1 MSNLLFLTADDFELR
16 KGTKGNIVCHDI
28 PGYSLVLFYSTQC
41 KYCKELIPIFK
52 QLPGSISGCQFG
64 MINVSKNKDI
74 VHMSRNSI
82 APIDYV
88 PYVILFINGKPSMRY
103 DGPADVQTIQK
114 FVIDVSNRFKG
125 QNFNRQQQNTNQNN
139 QNNQNNQQAKIRH
152 QEKRI
157 PEYCIGKPLC
167 GDDKRC
173 YLEFDTAYVK
183 GK

>member
-1 MSNLLFLTADDFELR
+1 MSNLLFLTSDDFELR

-28 PGYSLVLFYSTQC
+28 TGYSLVLFYSTQC
-41 KYCKELIPIFK
+41 KYCKELIPVFK

-64 MINVSKNKDI
+64 MINVSKNKNI

-82 APIDYV
+82 APIEYV

-125 QNFNRQQQNTNQNN
+125 QNFNRQQQSAHKQG
-139 QNNQNNQQAKIRH
+139 QEQAKIH
-152 QEKRI
+152 QREKRI
-157 PEYCIGKPLC
+157 PEYCIGNPIC

-183 GK
+183 GAR

>member
-1 MSNLLFLTADDFELR
+1 MSNLLFLTSEDFELR

-41 KYCKELIPIFK
+41 KYCKELIPVFK

-64 MINVSKNKDI
+64 MINVSKNKNI

-82 APIDYV
+82 APIEYV

-125 QNFNRQQQNTNQNN
+125 QNFNRQQQQSAH
-139 QNNQNNQQAKIRH
+139 QQGQQAKIR
-152 QEKRI
+152 QPDKRI

-183 GK
+183 GQ

>member
-41 KYCKELIPIFK
+41 KFCKELIPIFK

-64 MINVSKNKDI
+64 MINVSKNKNI

-82 APIDYV
+82 APIEYV

-125 QNFNRQQQNTNQNN
+125 QNFNRKQQQSAHQSQGND
-139 QNNQNNQQAKIRH
+139 QQARIR
-152 QEKRI
+152 ERKERI

-173 YLEFDTAYVK
+173 YLEFNTAYVK
-183 GK
+183 GQ

>member
-41 KYCKELIPIFK
+41 KYCKELIPVFK

-64 MINVSKNKDI
+64 MINVSKNKNI

-82 APIDYV
+82 APIEYV

-125 QNFNRQQQNTNQNN
+125 QNFNRQEEQSTHQKG
-139 QNNQNNQQAKIRH
+139 QQAKIR
-152 QEKRI
+152 QQDKRI

-167 GDDKRC
+167 GDNKRC
-173 YLEFDTAYVK
+173 YLEFNTAYVK
-183 GK
+183 GQ

>member
-1 MSNLLFLTADDFELR
+1 MSNLLFLTSEDFELR

-28 PGYSLVLFYSTQC
+28 TGYSLVLFYSTQC
-41 KYCKELIPIFK
+41 KYCKELIPVFK

-64 MINVSKNKDI
+64 MINVSKNKNI

-82 APIDYV
+82 APIEYV

-125 QNFNRQQQNTNQNN
+125 QNFNRQQQSAHKQG
-139 QNNQNNQQAKIRH
+139 QGQGQAKIH
-152 QEKRI
+152 QREKRI
-157 PEYCIGKPLC
+157 PEYCIGNPVC

-183 GK
+183 GAR

>member
-16 KGTKGNIVCHDI
+16 KGSKGNIVCHDI

-64 MINVSKNKDI
+64 MINVSKNKNI

-82 APIDYV
+82 APIEYV

-103 DGPADVQTIQK
+103 DGPADIYTIQK
-114 FVIDVSNRFKG
+114 FVIDVSKRFKG
-125 QNFNRQQQNTNQNN
+125 QNFNRKNEQNSNDSNSQINN
-139 QNNQNNQQAKIRH
+139 QVNIRQH
-152 QEKRI
+152 SKRI
-157 PEYCIGKPLC
+157 PEYCIGQPLC
-167 GDDKRC
+167 GDDNKC

-183 GK
+183 

>member
-1 MSNLLFLTADDFELR
+1 
-16 KGTKGNIVCHDI
+16 
-28 PGYSLVLFYSTQC
+28 
-41 KYCKELIPIFK
+41 
-52 QLPGSISGCQFG
+52 
-64 MINVSKNKDI
+64 
-74 VHMSRNSI
+74 MSRNSI
-82 APIDYV
+82 APIEYV

-125 QNFNRQQQNTNQNN
+125 QNFNRQQGQSAHQ
-139 QNNQNNQQAKIRH
+139 QGQSHGQQAKIR
-152 QEKRI
+152 QQDKRI

-183 GK
+183 GQ

>member
-1 MSNLLFLTADDFELR
+1 MSNLLFLTSDDFELR

-28 PGYSLVLFYSTQC
+28 TGYSLVLFYSTQC
-41 KYCKELIPIFK
+41 KYCKELIPVFK

-64 MINVSKNKDI
+64 MINVSKNKNI

-82 APIDYV
+82 APIEYV

-125 QNFNRQQQNTNQNN
+125 QNFNRQQQSTHKQG
-139 QNNQNNQQAKIRH
+139 QEQAKIH
-152 QEKRI
+152 QREKRI
-157 PEYCIGKPLC
+157 PEYCIGNPIC

-183 GK
+183 GAR

>member
-41 KYCKELIPIFK
+41 KYCKELIPVFK

-64 MINVSKNKDI
+64 MINVSKNKNI

-82 APIDYV
+82 APIEYV

-125 QNFNRQQQNTNQNN
+125 QNFNR
-139 QNNQNNQQAKIRH
+139 H
-152 QEKRI
+152 QGQSAHQK
-157 PEYCIGKPLC
+157 
-167 GDDKRC
+167 DKQMDNK
-173 YLEFDTAYVK
+173 LEFANKKNVLGNIVLENHCVVMINDVILNLILHM
-183 GK
+183 

>member
-41 KYCKELIPIFK
+41 KYCKELIPVFK

-64 MINVSKNKDI
+64 MINVSKNKNI

-82 APIDYV
+82 APIEYV

-125 QNFNRQQQNTNQNN
+125 QNFNRQQGQSAHQKGQTNG
-139 QNNQNNQQAKIRH
+139 QQARIH
-152 QEKRI
+152 QQEKRI

-173 YLEFDTAYVK
+173 YLEFNTAYVK
-183 GK
+183 GQ

>member
-64 MINVSKNKDI
+64 MINVSKNKNI

-103 DGPADVQTIQK
+103 DGPADAQTIQK

-125 QNFNRQQQNTNQNN
+125 QNFNRKQQQSNQQQPN
-139 QNNQNNQQAKIRH
+139 QQQAKIRQ

-183 GK
+183 GR